1 MTLNVALLGAGRIG
15 TVHATAVQKVDG
27 AKVVLVADAIP
38 AAAEKLAREFGA
50 DVAALDDAIVSPKV
64 DAVLIC
70 TPTDTHADLIRR
82 AVAAG
87 KAVFCEKPVDLASS
101 IVEELNAYITSAKGK
116 VMIGFNRRFDPHF
129 AALKRRIVAGEIGNV
144 ESVLIISR
152 DPAPPPISYIAR
164 SGGIFR
170 DMTIHDF
177 DMARWLI
184 GEEFV
189 EVHAVGSCLVDPEIG
204 KAGDYDT
211 AAITLKTASGRIA
224 QITNTR
230 RATYG
235 YDQRAEV
242 HGSKGMLRIDNPIST
257 TVQLANAS
265 GYSTDPLM
273 DFFMQ
278 RYADAY
284 RAEITLFVE
293 TLKSGAVFSPSIADG
308 LAAQRIADAA
318 TQSAQTGLPVK
329 L

>member
-1 MTLNVALLGAGRIG
+1 
-15 TVHATAVQKVDG
+15 
-27 AKVVLVADAIP
+27 
-38 AAAEKLAREFGA
+38 
-50 DVAALDDAIVSPKV
+50 
-64 DAVLIC
+64 
-70 TPTDTHADLIRR
+70 
-82 AVAAG
+82 
-87 KAVFCEKPVDLASS
+87 
-101 IVEELNAYITSAKGK
+101 
-116 VMIGFNRRFDPHF
+116 
-129 AALKRRIVAGEIGNV
+129 
-144 ESVLIISR
+144 
-152 DPAPPPISYIAR
+152 
-164 SGGIFR
+164 
-170 DMTIHDF
+170 
-177 DMARWLI
+177 
-184 GEEFV
+184 
-189 EVHAVGSCLVDPEIG
+189 VGSCLVDPEIG